1 MATVQREIFE
11 GIHFENPYLVVKIT
25 GLTMQAF
32 ENINLK
38 SFYFRKF
45 EPLKISCCMVVCTC
59 VLI

>member
-32 ENINLK
+32 KNIATPE
-38 SFYFRKF
+38 KF
-45 EPLKISCCMVVCTC
+45 LFLKI
-59 VLI
+59 